1 MKPKIVDFDKSKM
14 VVITAGKGYQYSNGY
29 DKKAHRMF
37 SFFAMKNILENP
49 NPHMQ
54 ISEVYTKIKNETYE
68 ASLEEYGDLRT
79 QEPQIEGNEKMKL

>member
-1 MKPKIVDFDKSKM
+1 
-14 VVITAGKGYQYSNGY
+14 
-29 DKKAHRMF
+29 
-37 SFFAMKNILENP
+37 MKNILENQ

>member
-1 MKPKIVDFDKSKM
+1 
-14 VVITAGKGYQYSNGY
+14 
-29 DKKAHRMF
+29 MF
-37 SFFAMKNILENP
+37 SFFAMKNILENQ